1 MRSLK
6 EFLQSTEKQQIE
18 TSVSLDRPTPQ
29 SAVATTWSWRL
40 RPLWSRF
47 SRLKQINKRIY
58 LGIFFMVFAILIGT
72 GWLMDLWFASGRL
85 IGAFSAKQG
94 FELTE
99 VKISGRL
106 NSTSESLRK
115 AINLQIGMPLIAIDL
130 HQVKSDLEKLA
141 WVKSV
146 KTVSRIYPGLIFIEI
161 EERTPVAIWQYQ
173 GKFSLID
180 TDGQIIPVSDVQ
192 RFANLMVIVGENAPQ
207 KTPELIKMLSTQSSL
222 QDRVTAAIWVGDR
235 RWDLRIDNR
244 IEVILPEEGAT
255 DAWLFLAQKHQ
266 EQRILD
272 QPIKRI
278 DLRIKGQIALSFL

>member
-47 SRLKQINKRIY
+47 SSLKQINKRIY
-58 LGIFFMVFAILIGT
+58 LGIVLVVFAILIGT
-72 GWLMDLWFASGRL
+72 GWLMDLWLASGRL

>member
-40 RPLWSRF
+40 RPLWRRF
-47 SRLKQINKRIY
+47 SSLKQINKKIY
-58 LGIFFMVFAILIGT
+58 LGIVLMVFAILIGT
-72 GWLMDLWFASGRL
+72 GWLMDLWLASGRL

-180 TDGQIIPVSDVQ
+180 TDGQIIPISDVQ
-192 RFANLMVIVGENAPQ
+192 RFSNLMVIVGENAPQ

>member
-47 SRLKQINKRIY
+47 SSLKQINKRIY
-58 LGIFFMVFAILIGT
+58 LGIVLVVFAILIGT
-72 GWLMDLWFASGRL
+72 GWLMDLWLASGRL

-161 EERTPVAIWQYQ
+161 EEKTPVAIWQYQ

-180 TDGQIIPVSDVQ
+180 IDGQIIPISDVQ
-192 RFANLMVIVGENAPQ
+192 RFSNLMVIVGENAPQ

-278 DLRIKGQIALSFL
+278 DLRIKGQIALFFL

>member
-58 LGIFFMVFAILIGT
+58 LGIFLMVFAILIGT
-72 GWLMDLWFASGRL
+72 GWLMDLWLASGRL

>member
-40 RPLWSRF
+40 RPLWRRF
-47 SRLKQINKRIY
+47 SSLKQINKKIY
-58 LGIFFMVFAILIGT
+58 LGIVLMVFAILIGT
-72 GWLMDLWFASGRL
+72 GWLMDLWLASGRL

-161 EERTPVAIWQYQ
+161 EEKTPVAIWQYQ

-180 TDGQIIPVSDVQ
+180 TDGQIIPISDVQ
-192 RFANLMVIVGENAPQ
+192 RFSNLMVIVGENAPQ

-278 DLRIKGQIALSFL
+278 DLRIKGQIALFFL

>member
-40 RPLWSRF
+40 RPLWRRF
-47 SRLKQINKRIY
+47 SSLKQINKKIY
-58 LGIFFMVFAILIGT
+58 LGIVLMVFAILIGT
-72 GWLMDLWFASGRL
+72 GWLMDLWLASGRL

-161 EERTPVAIWQYQ
+161 EEKTPVAIWQYQ

-180 TDGQIIPVSDVQ
+180 TDGQIIPISDVQ
-192 RFANLMVIVGENAPQ
+192 RFSNLMVIVGENAPQ

>member
-72 GWLMDLWFASGRL
+72 GWLMDLWLASGRL